1 MTATVFFYLFAGG
14 ALVSGVMVVVAGRIF
29 HSGLWLGLSLLCVAG
44 LFGLMGAD
52 FLAAVQVLI
61 YVGAVVSLLLFAVM
75 LTQRWTGG
83 EPHRHVTKHGL
94 LPLVG
99 SLLVL
104 AVLIHLSRIGF
115 PAVRSAALSPSEPTT
130 VPIGEQL
137 LTTYVVPFEIASVLL
152 VMAMIA
158 AIVLA
163 RRDPEQ

>member
-1 MTATVFFYLFAGG
+1 MTATVFFYLFAAT
-14 ALVSGVMVVVAGRIF
+14 ALFSGLMVVVASRIF
-29 HSGLWLGLSLLCVAG
+29 HSGLWLALCLLCVAG

-52 FLAAVQVLI
+52 FLAAVQILI

-83 EPHRHVTKHGL
+83 QPQRHLTKHGL
-94 LPLVG
+94 IPLLG

-104 AVLIHLSRIGF
+104 GVLIHLSRLGF
-115 PAVRSAALSPSEPTT
+115 PAVRSAALPASEPTT
-130 VPIGEQL
+130 VPIGQQL